1 MTCLK
6 RFKSLWSE
14 QLDRFTH
21 EHALV
26 GASLFRVLCG
36 VGLLYQLLINYH
48 QRHYLF
54 GPQGVWPFDAFIG
67 KLQTAGGFS
76 VYALSQD
83 AMFFEVMYHL
93 GIALTLLWTLGWR
106 TRLTTVLVYVHV
118 WSLHERNPSLWDGGD
133 NALQLLLFY
142 AIFANLGAH
151 FTLFGST
158 KPKPAQPDG
167 LRRVVADARAIA
179 HNMAILAIAIQLCLI
194 YGTAGL
200 YKVQGEIWQSGVAMY
215 YILRV
220 REFTLPGVSEHIY
233 LNAPLVVA
241 MSYITVAFQVGYTFM
256 VALNRYTRLLAVAI
270 GIGFHLGIA
279 YLMGLITF
287 STFMIAGELVLI
299 SDGEYAALRRFVSQ
313 AITWATRSIS
323 GTLREAQQ
331 VLPVIPFVA
340 ARRAAQRIVTS
351 AGCNDS
357 CALPREQRGAKSVSK

>member
-1 MTCLK
+1 MTRLT
-6 RFKSLWSE
+6 SLWSE
-14 QLDRFTH
+14 QLGRLTR

-26 GASLFRVLCG
+26 GASLFRLLCG

-48 QRHYLF
+48 QRYYLF
-54 GPQGVWPFDAFIG
+54 GPDGVWPFDAFIG

-76 VYALSQD
+76 VYALSQNP
-83 AMFFEVMYHL
+83 ALFEVIYHL
-93 GIALTLLWTLGWR
+93 GIAFTLLWTLGWR

-151 FTLFGST
+151 FTLFGPA
-158 KPKPAQPDG
+158 KPEPTQPGG
-167 LRRVVADARAIA
+167 LRSVVADARAVA
-179 HNMAILAIAIQLCLI
+179 HNIAILAIAIQLCLI

-220 REFTLPGVSEHIY
+220 QEFTLPGVSEQIY

-241 MSYITVAFQVGYTFM
+241 MSYLTVAFQVGYTFM
-256 VALNRYTRLLAVAI
+256 VALNRYARLLAVVM

-287 STFMIAGELVLI
+287 STFMIAAELVLI
-299 SDGEYAALRRFVSQ
+299 SDREYAALRHCASKMIAQ
-313 AITWATRSIS
+313 ATRGTS
-323 GTLREAQQ
+323 GLLR
-331 VLPVIPFVA
+331 VTRRLLRTIP
-340 ARRAAQRIVTS
+340 
-351 AGCNDS
+351 
-357 CALPREQRGAKSVSK
+357 ALQ